1 MGVTTVNDNVALF
14 KVRLELR
21 NEVVDGVTGLDK
33 KDNATGSLEVGN
45 ELFDGVGTNDGF
57 ALSLVLKEM
66 VDLGDGS
73 VVGDNGVTVISG
85 VKDQILYI
93 KKGDC

>member
-21 NEVVDGVTGLDK
+21 NKVVDGVAGLDK
-33 KDNATGSLEVGN
+33 KDNATGSLEVCN
-45 ELFDGVGTNDGF
+45 ELFDRVGTNNGF

-66 VDLGDGS
+66 VDLRDGS

-85 VKDQILYI
+85 VQDQVLY
-93 KKGDC
+93 KEKRS